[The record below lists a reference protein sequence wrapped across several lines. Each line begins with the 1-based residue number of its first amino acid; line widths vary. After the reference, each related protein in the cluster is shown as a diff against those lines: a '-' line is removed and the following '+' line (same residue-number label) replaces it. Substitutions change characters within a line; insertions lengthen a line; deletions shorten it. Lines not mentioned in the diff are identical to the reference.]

1 MRGGT
6 MNHNQEKI
14 EQQRTLADFQIIHK
28 TRGNTTIQGK
38 PLVFISYDLR
48 DKYLLE
54 NICDDFLSIAD
65 CAVLFSEDAN
75 IPFKS
80 VVEITERID
89 LLVMCITSNYL
100 NGTEVFPE
108 EEIQYAN
115 IQKIPILPLLMEG
128 DVDVEYNRRFPQ
140 IHYLK
145 TNTNDLT
152 EIPYRK
158 KLSDY
163 LSAVLINDELFA
175 KIRDAFDAYIF
186 LSYRKKDRKYA
197 QELMRLIH
205 SNPFCREVAIWY
217 DEYLV
222 PGEDFSDAIK
232 KMIEDSHLFTMV
244 VTPNILEDG
253 NYVIREEY
261 PFASITKKNILP
273 ISMAKT
279 DEKRLQKV
287 FPGISRSV
295 DGRNHALSESLTKT
309 MSELASKPR
318 EGDPRHTFFIG
329 LAYLF
334 GINMEEDNEMGLSL
348 ITKAAED
355 GLPEAAKKIG
365 QLYRYGQGVERDI
378 CVAINWQK
386 KYRNLL
392 KVEYQDILDDRIH
405 VLIEAENDL
414 AEMELEICRI
424 KDARNT
430 CWRGIKLCRS
440 NGGRGAF
447 YSTLRIKYYA
457 KLYMLLGDVFLKR
470 CDEKQAIECYERDL
484 EIYITLLK
492 NNPNNLEIA
501 LNTSRCLFKLHDMG
515 RVFGDWYYDTVMNDI
530 TSILN
535 INYDSDMHL
544 MLAKCYKVLG
554 NYSGFKSKIYYEKSL
569 TICLEIV
576 KKHKNVDTLS
586 ILVDTYIAL
595 SKWCLSYKKGHEAEK
610 YIQKALT
617 VCNESIGL
625 HVSST
630 GYRDLL
636 RCYYQKVA
644 ILRRQDNEES
654 LRHLSSNLP
663 LQLTHLYDEVQKVMA
678 ILEEKYPGYNTDLF
692 ALKTY
697 ATFYEFCT
705 TEKAIEAYDKVLAI
719 VRYNPILYYR
729 DYISSKQT
737 LWKYEKLTERV
748 YQNYIAFNV
757 LENIQEKNAFF
768 VFNRSENMRISV
780 YIVDEPPYGTV
791 CQIKISEDVLLRI
804 RSCYSDNAMAY
815 TSCHQIQICK
825 VDGKFEKYCKMNPT
839 PEEYVYLLIKTSVKV
854 EAVKYIQCYG

>member
-6 MNHNQEKI
+6 MNHNQEKV
-14 EQQRTLADFQIIHK
+14 EQQRTLSDFKIIHK

-38 PLVFISYDLR
+38 QLVFISYDLR
-48 DKYLLE
+48 DKYLLD

-100 NGTEVFPE
+100 NGSEVIPE

-115 IQKIPILPLLMEG
+115 TQKIPILPLLMEG
-128 DVDVEYNRRFPQ
+128 DVDFEYNRRFPQ

-145 TNTNDLT
+145 TNANDLT
-152 EIPYRK
+152 EIPYSK

-205 SNPFCREVAIWY
+205 STPFCREVAIWY

-222 PGEDFSDAIK
+222 PGENFSDAIK
-232 KMIEDSHLFTMV
+232 KMIEDSHLFAMV

-261 PFASITKKNILP
+261 PFASVTKKNILP

-279 DEKRLQKV
+279 DEKRLQTV
-287 FPGISRSV
+287 FPGISRPV
-295 DGRNHALSESLTKT
+295 DGRNHELSESLTKT
-309 MSELASKPR
+309 MSEFASKPR

-329 LAYLF
+329 LAYFF
-334 GINMEEDNEMGLSL
+334 GIDMEEDNEMGLSL

-355 GLPEAAKKIG
+355 GLPEAAKKLG

-386 KYRNLL
+386 NYRNLL
-392 KVEYQDILDDRIH
+392 KAEHQDILDDRIY

-430 CWRGIKLCRS
+430 CWRGIELCRS

-470 CDEKQAIECYERDL
+470 YDEKQAIECYEKDL
-484 EIYITLLK
+484 EIYMKLLK
-492 NNPNNLEIA
+492 NNPDNLEIVM
-501 LNTSRCLFKLHDMG
+501 NTCRCLFKLYNMN
-515 RVFGDWYYDTVMNDI
+515 RVFGKWYYDTVINHV
-530 TSILN
+530 TGILN
-535 INYDSDMHL
+535 INYDSDIYL
-544 MLAKCYKVLG
+544 MLAIFYKVLG
-554 NYSGFKSKIYYEKSL
+554 DYSGLKSKIYYEKSL
-569 TICLEIV
+569 SIFLEIV
-576 KKHKNVDTLS
+576 EKNKNIDILS
-586 ILVDTYIAL
+586 FLVNLYISL
-595 SKWCLSYKKGHEAEK
+595 SKWYHSCKESKEAEN
-610 YIQKALT
+610 YIKKALT
-617 VCNESIGL
+617 VCNESICL
-625 HVSST
+625 NVSST

-636 RCYYQKVA
+636 RCYYQEVA
-644 ILRRQDNEES
+644 MLRQQDNEES
-654 LRHLSSNLP
+654 LKHVSFNLP
-663 LQLTHLYDEVQKVMA
+663 LQLTHLYNEVQKVMA
-678 ILEEKYPGYNTDLF
+678 ILEEKYPGYSTDLF
-692 ALKTY
+692 ALKTC
-697 ATFYEFCT
+697 ANFYEFCT
-705 TEKAIEAYDKVLAI
+705 TEKAMEAYDKVLAI
-719 VRYNPILYYR
+719 VRYSPILYYR

-757 LENIQEKNAFF
+757 LEKSQEKNAFF

-780 YIVDEPPYGTV
+780 YIVDETPYGIV
-791 CQIKISEDVLLRI
+791 CQIKISEDVLLGI
-804 RSCYSDNAMAY
+804 RSCYSDSAMAY
-815 TSCHQIQICK
+815 KSCHQIQICK
-825 VDGKFEKYCKMNPT
+825 VDGKLSKYCKINPT
-839 PEEYVYLLIKTSVKV
+839 PEEYVYLLIKTSFKV
-854 EAVKYIQCYG
+854 EEVKYIRCYG

>member
-1 MRGGT
+1 MRDGT
-6 MNHNQEKI
+6 MNHTQEKV
-14 EQQRTLADFQIIHK
+14 EQQRTLADFKIIHK

-38 PLVFISYDLR
+38 QLVFISYDLR
-48 DKYLLE
+48 DKYLLG

-100 NGTEVFPE
+100 NGTEVIPE

-115 IQKIPILPLLMEG
+115 KQKIPILPLLMEG

-145 TNTNDLT
+145 TNANDLT
-152 EIPYRK
+152 EIPYSK

-222 PGEDFSDAIK
+222 PGENFSDAIK
-232 KMIEDSHLFTMV
+232 KMIEDSHLFAMV

-261 PFASITKKNILP
+261 PFALVTKKNILP

-279 DEKRLQKV
+279 DEKRLQTV
-287 FPGISRSV
+287 FPGISRPV

-309 MSELASKPR
+309 MSEFASKPR

-334 GINMEEDNEMGLSL
+334 GIDMEEDNEMGLSL

-355 GLPEAAKKIG
+355 GLPEAAKKLG

-378 CVAINWQK
+378 CLAINWQK
-386 KYRNLL
+386 NYRNLL
-392 KVEYQDILDDRIH
+392 KAEYQDILDDRIH
-405 VLIEAENDL
+405 VLIEAEHDL
-414 AEMELEICRI
+414 AEMELEIFRI

-430 CWRGIKLCRS
+430 CWRGIELCRS
-440 NGGRGAF
+440 NGGRGTF

-470 CDEKQAIECYERDL
+470 MDEKQALECYEKDL
-484 EIYITLLK
+484 EIYITLSK
-492 NNPNNLEIA
+492 NNPDNLEIVM
-501 LNTSRCLFKLHDMG
+501 NTCRCLFKLHDMG
-515 RVFGDWYYDTVMNDI
+515 HVFGNWYYDTV
-530 TSILN
+530 
-535 INYDSDMHL
+535 INYITGILKINYNSDIHL

-554 NYSGFKSKIYYEKSL
+554 NYSGFKAKIYYEKSL
-569 TICLEIV
+569 AICLEIV
-576 KKHKNVDTLS
+576 KNHKNVDILS
-586 ILVDTYIAL
+586 ILVDIYISL
-595 SKWCLSYKKGHEAEK
+595 SKWCLSKKRKEAEN
-610 YIQKALT
+610 YIKKAIT
-617 VCNESIGL
+617 VCNESICL
-625 HVSST
+625 NVSST

-636 RCYYQKVA
+636 RCYYQEVA
-644 ILRRQDNEES
+644 IIRQQDHEES
-654 LRHLSSNLP
+654 LNPIFSKLP
-663 LQLTHLYDEVQKVMA
+663 LQLTNLYNEVRKVLA
-678 ILEEKYPGYNTDLF
+678 VLEEKYPGYNTDLF
-692 ALKTY
+692 DLKTC

-705 TEKAIEAYDKVLAI
+705 RENAMEAYDKVLAI
-719 VRYNPILYYR
+719 VRRNPILYYR

-737 LWKYEKLTERV
+737 LWKCEKLTKRA

-757 LENIQEKNAFF
+757 LENSQGKKCLF

-791 CQIKISEDVLLRI
+791 CQIKISEDVLLGI

-825 VDGKFEKYCKMNPT
+825 VDGKFSKYCKINPT
-839 PEEYVYLLIKTSVKV
+839 PEEYVYLLIKTSFKV
-854 EAVKYIQCYG
+854 EEVRYIRCYG